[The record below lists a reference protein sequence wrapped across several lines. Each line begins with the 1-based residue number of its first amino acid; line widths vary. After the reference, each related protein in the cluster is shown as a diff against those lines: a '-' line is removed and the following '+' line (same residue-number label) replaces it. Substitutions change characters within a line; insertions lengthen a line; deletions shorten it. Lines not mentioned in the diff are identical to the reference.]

1 MHLARRGSSIL
12 LRRAVRRVMRRVMQ
26 HKKINP
32 VVPTLTVARIAD
44 GAVCVITAS
53 EFDRAVY
60 EEVVPSVGTATPAPP
75 SKQARD
81 KAIMRGVYGSKL

>member
-1 MHLARRGSSIL
+1 
-12 LRRAVRRVMRRVMQ
+12 MQ

-32 VVPTLTVARIAD
+32 VVPTMTVARIAD

-53 EFDRAVY
+53 EFDSAVY
-60 EEVVPSVGTATPAPP
+60 EEVVPSVGTAQPAPP

-81 KAIMRGVYGSKL
+81 KAIMRRVYGSKLSKVL